1 MSYAIPV
8 FIPRCCGIYYLPP
21 ISVGTHYPSSYPY
34 SRPVKESWIPLTQVT
49 ANARISHYF
58 ASVTLTQTFIP
69 PYDDARNAQIQE
81 AKYSFPVYPSSSVIS
96 FVARVKLNDEVVK
109 TVRGIV
115 KTIPQAKKDYKE
127 AVAKGET
134 AGYLEQVE
142 GDIFTMKLGNIP
154 KATGTLVEV
163 DVGYVTELKHDSEID
178 GIRFTIPVAIAP
190 RYGNTPADV
199 RATSGMKVA
208 NGLEMNVEIDM
219 PGPVVGVQ
227 SPSHPIAV
235 TIGSLGTSNQ
245 NSEFDNKLAC
255 AKLTQTTSYLDRDF
269 VVQILCKDS
278 ASPRA
283 ILETHTTGNRAIDS
297 AALML
302 TFVPKFVIPPSP
314 GPKKKRKE
322 IIFLVDRSG
331 SMYDKIEPLKAALRV
346 FLKSLPPNDGIRFD
360 ICSFGSRYKFLFD
373 ETSGP
378 NHGSRLYSQ
387 STLNEAMAHVDS
399 MSANFGGTE
408 IYAPLK
414 EACSRVLKRNQ
425 DRTKRIKEGVPGEED
440 KVEWET
446 ELLLLTD
453 GEVWDTEK
461 LFTLVREHTQE
472 WRVHGKRADERAG
485 IRVFA
490 LGIGRD
496 VSHAFVE
503 GLAKAGG
510 GYAMTVGDNERFEG
524 KVVRMLKA
532 ALGERVGGFELTFDG
547 IDRWKRSVNEGLDE
561 DDYEMIDQPTA
572 TTEKTPTPAATP
584 ISLFDPS
591 ADPDSVHEAKVAS
604 TPTLV
609 PPTLIRS
616 PHIIPPLFAFNR
628 TTVYLLISPHSPSG
642 SLPLPEKII
651 LKAVT
656 SGGTPLELVIPVTKL
671 SAQSSKTLHQLAT
684 KKYLDDLTE
693 GESWIHFARGTG
705 EKLECTYP
713 KGEGARKD
721 YIKLYSP
728 DSDDWNEDQFTEL
741 VRKEGERVGVQWGV
755 VGKWTAF
762 VALEELRG
770 GRVAQEQE
778 TAAQVPAQVQ
788 QLFRQSLQQFQRQAQ
803 PLQQQQ
809 QAQQQQSFTPHNV
822 SFLRAGN
829 SVSQHTDRRST
840 VGVARYSPIAPAASS
855 AMRGVEQSF
864 CAASKSLP
872 MGASSAAMDSSNLQE
887 ISRRRASQSAPRA
900 LRVSS
905 RVAENDEPVDGFENM
920 GFALFDDDSKPHK
933 RVKHS
938 LRRSPFLPAPAPVQ
952 NSDATA
958 ALIDLQNFVGFWN
971 LTSELLGRFRS
982 RDVIAQSSK
991 LNLASLSDVANNELE
1006 LPDGIDADDRARVLA
1021 TLLVIVWMQ
1030 ERLKSEQD
1038 TWELV
1043 VDKGLDWVNS
1053 ILGNVGVAVSVHDLL
1068 VKAKDILGIA

>member
-1 MSYAIPV
+1 MSYATPV
-8 FIPRCCGIYYLPP
+8 YISRCCGIYYLPP
-21 ISVGTHYPSSYPY
+21 ISTGDCGTSYPY
-34 SRPVKESWIPLTQVT
+34 THPVKESWIPLTQVT
-49 ANARISHYF
+49 ANARICHYF
-58 ASVTLTQTFIP
+58 ANVTLTQTFIP
-69 PYDDARNAQIQE
+69 PYDDAINAQIQE

-96 FVARVKLNDEVVK
+96 FAARVKLNGEVVK

-115 KTIPQAKKDYKE
+115 KTIPQAKKEYKD
-127 AVAKGET
+127 AVARGET

-142 GDIFTMKLGNIP
+142 DDVFIMKLGNIP
-154 KATGTLVEV
+154 KATGTMVEV
-163 DVGYVTELKHDSEID
+163 NVGYVTELKHDSEVD
-178 GIRFTIPVAIAP
+178 GIRFTVPVAIAP
-190 RYGNTPADV
+190 RYGNAPADV
-199 RATSGMKVA
+199 HATSGTKVA

-235 TIGSLGTSNQ
+235 TIGSLGASNQ
-245 NSEFDNKLAC
+245 SAEFDNKLAY
-255 AKLTQTTSYLDRDF
+255 ANLTQMISYLDRDF
-269 VVQILCKDS
+269 VLQILCNDS

-283 ILETHTTGNRAIDS
+283 ILETHTTGDGAVDS

-331 SMYDKIEPLKAALRV
+331 SMYDKVEPLKAALRV

-360 ICSFGSRYKFLFD
+360 ICSFGSRYEFLFD
-373 ETSGP
+373 EKFVP
-378 NHGSRLYSQ
+378 NCGSRLYSQ
-387 STLNEAMAHVDS
+387 STLNEALAHVDS
-399 MSANFGGTE
+399 MTANFGGTE

-414 EACSRVLKRNQ
+414 EACDRVMKRNQ
-425 DRTKRIKEGVPGEED
+425 DRTKRIQEGVPGEED

-453 GEVWDTEK
+453 GEVWDTKE
-461 LFTLVREHTQE
+461 LFALVREHTQE
-472 WRVHGKRADERAG
+472 WRAHGKRADERAG
-485 IRVFA
+485 IRIFT

-547 IDRWKRSVNEGLDE
+547 IDRWKRSVNEGLEE
-561 DDYEMIDQPTA
+561 DDFEMIDQPTV
-572 TTEKTPTPAATP
+572 TTEKTPAPTAAP

-591 ADPDSVHEAKVAS
+591 TDPDSIHEAKVAS
-604 TPTLV
+604 MPTLV
-609 PPTLIRS
+609 PPKIIRS

-628 TTVYLLISPHSPSG
+628 TTVYLLLSPHSPSS

-656 SGGTPLELVIPVTKL
+656 SGGTPLELAIPVTKR
-671 SAQSSKTLHQLAT
+671 SIKGTKTLHQLAT
-684 KKYLDDLTE
+684 KKYLDDLKE
-693 GESWIHFARGTG
+693 GESWIHFARGSG

-713 KGEGARKD
+713 EGECTRKD

-741 VRKEGERVGVQWGV
+741 VRKEGERVGLQWGV

-762 VALEELRG
+762 VALEESRENQKT
-770 GRVAQEQE
+770 REQE
-778 TAAQVPAQVQ
+778 AAPQVPAQVQ
-788 QLFRQSLQQFQRQAQ
+788 QGRPMRYSGLQRAMGAQ
-803 PLQQQQ
+803 LG
-809 QAQQQQSFTPHNV
+809 AQQHQ
-822 SFLRAGN
+822 LLYA
-829 SVSQHTDRRST
+829 
-840 VGVARYSPIAPAASS
+840 APETAL
-855 AMRGVEQSF
+855 V
-864 CAASKSLP
+864 
-872 MGASSAAMDSSNLQE
+872 GASSAALHSPVFLKKSKGSPPTPR
-887 ISRRRASQSAPRA
+887 SRYAGGMLKTSDKAMECAESAEGY
-900 LRVSS
+900 
-905 RVAENDEPVDGFENM
+905 VAEDM
-920 GFALFDDDSKPHK
+920 GFAFFGSGAYTGGKEGTQ
-933 RVKHS
+933 
-938 LRRSPFLPAPAPVQ
+938 RSSDPLAPAPVQ

-958 ALIDLQNFVGFWN
+958 ALIDLQSFVGFWN
-971 LTSELLGRFRS
+971 LTSELLEKFRS
-982 RDVIAQSSK
+982 RDAIAQSSQ
-991 LNLASLSDVANNELE
+991 LNLASLNDVANKELG
-1006 LPDGIDADDRARVLA
+1006 LLDGIDADDRARILA
-1021 TLLVIVWMQ
+1021 TLLVVVWMQ
-1030 ERLKSEQD
+1030 ERLNSELD

-1053 ILGNVGVAVSVHDLL
+1053 VLRNAGATVSVHDLL
-1068 VKAKDILGIA
+1068 VKAKDVLGIA